1 MAARLKISLTI
12 MPESL
17 GPDRRL
23 IKAFCA
29 AVAGE
34 IQTAFPEA
42 AVACVPGFWPET
54 AVSGLPEADAGQEEG
69 IRERVAAIVQ
79 DVFLGQDGWRR
90 EEAPPGREPEATAAS
105 PAAAGGAPPPAD
117 APAAAGEAPSPA
129 GSPAP
134 GDRTEPAQRPED
146 APADMPAAGE
156 DVLAGGMFFKKNEYY
171 TLFLPHEALA
181 IRIDATARRRRYAVA
196 RTLPTLLG
204 GAASC
209 KGLFGGVGRGT
220 PAGKIPE
227 PILREFRAVALRE
240 RGR

>member
-1 MAARLKISLTI
+1 MAARLKISVTI

-17 GPDRRL
+17 GPDRRR

-29 AVAGE
+29 AVARE
-34 IQTAFPEA
+34 VQAAFPEA
-42 AVACVPGFWPET
+42 TVACVPGFWPET
-54 AVSGLPEADAGQEEG
+54 AVSGLPEADAGREEG

-90 EEAPPGREPEATAAS
+90 EEAPPGREPEALA
-105 PAAAGGAPPPAD
+105 APPTAD
-117 APAAAGEAPSPA
+117 APADLAAAAGEAPPPP
-129 GSPAP
+129 GPAP
-134 GDRTEPAQRPED
+134 GDRTERARRFED
-146 APADMPAAGE
+146 APAGLPAAEE
-156 DVLAGGMFFKKNEYY
+156 DLLAGGMFFKKNECY

-209 KGLFGGVGRGT
+209 KRLFGGVGRST
-220 PAGKIPE
+220 TAGNIPE